1 MSLND
6 PSCIKPSEAPKP
18 LRAVVVGAGISGIR
32 AALDLAEHGFAV
44 HLVDQAPAIG
54 GILAQLDHQFPNDR
68 CGICRMLPMVDRDSC
83 IQGCLRKGLFHEKIE
98 ILASTKVL
106 AAAGAPGQMTVTL
119 KRLARGVDPERC
131 TGCGACEPACPASAP
146 DGFNAGLSPRKAI
159 YQPVPHQDP
168 STRVIDWS
176 SCTHCGACVEACP
189 HGAIRLNAE
198 DEILELKDVAGVIL
212 APGTALFDP
221 AAVDVY
227 GYGVLPN
234 VVTATAFERL
244 LSSSGPW
251 PGVPVRPS
259 DRRPIRKVAWVQ
271 CVGSRNVMLGADHC
285 SNTCCMF
292 AVKEAVLFQQ
302 KSAPGAQ
309 AAIFYM
315 DMRTFGR
322 DFQRYRDRAENEF
335 GVRFVRCRLH
345 SIEPAEPPGD
355 LSVRYANE
363 SGETAEEI
371 FDMVVLST
379 GRKPGESL
387 APFSGLEGVVTV
399 GSAPRLRDISE
410 AVLEAS
416 AAAGI
421 LIRLVRGRGIVS
433 RPPGPVDSAAEGEKV
448 FAQASRV
455 QVIFCDMPGGWQKEL
470 DLSRVVEETGRLPGA
485 VAVSKLPSGAGP
497 ALWDEI
503 KALFTRGSANR
514 FVIVL
519 NSSASCWPQV
529 RRLCREAGLPAS
541 LVDVVDLHRLRG
553 RGDLTAAALDAVAM
567 AVNRL
572 RTRGPRRDPARL
584 IRPTALVIGG
594 GPAGL
599 AAAAAVA
606 ESGVP
611 VALVERASA
620 LGGNLPR
627 IHDAELRQRIEALI
641 AVVQRHPAI
650 TVYPESE
657 LIWHHGLP
665 GNFIAR
671 IRRASGDEK
680 ILDHGAVI
688 LATGGGAAQ
697 TDAYGL
703 GSHDRILTQFELERR
718 LQLPEFG
725 VLPLRQVAM
734 IQCAGSREE
743 PRNYC
748 SRICCLKAL
757 SNAIRIKDAQP
768 AAEVYVLYR
777 DIMTY
782 GESERI
788 YTEARR
794 RGVFFIPFDPAR
806 RPVVRVD
813 NGTLVVAAHD
823 SVLGEA
829 VELKP
834 DLLALAVG
842 VTPAPSPALA
852 GMLGIALTADG
863 FWQEADSKWRPVDS
877 GREGIFVAGLGRAPA
892 RAEEAMREG
901 EAAALRALHL
911 LAKEFLEPQRVTARV
926 RHAICSRCGLCIEAC
941 PYAARYQD
949 AETGAVMVDHA
960 ACQGCGGC
968 AAVCPNSATVMGDFE
983 DNGILNMIEAAL

>member
-6 PSCIKPSEAPKP
+6 LSCITPAEDPKP
-18 LRAVVVGAGISGIR
+18 LRAVVVGAGIGGIR

-44 HLVDQAPAIG
+44 HLVDQAPAMG
-54 GILAQLDHQFPNDR
+54 GILAQLDHQFPNDH
-68 CGICRMLPMVDRDSC
+68 CGICRMLPMIARDSC
-83 IQGCLRKGLFHEKIE
+83 VQGCLRKGLFHEHIE
-98 ILASTKVL
+98 ILTFTEVMAV
-106 AAAGAPGQMTVTL
+106 AGTPGQMTVTL

-131 TGCGACEPACPASAP
+131 TGCGVCDAACPVTAP
-146 DGFNAGLSPRKAI
+146 DAFNAGLSPRKAI
-159 YQPVPHQDP
+159 YQPIPHQDP
-168 STRVIDWS
+168 TTRLIDWG
-176 SCTHCGACVEACP
+176 SCTRCGACVEACP
-189 HGAIRLNAE
+189 HGAIRLDAE
-198 DEILELKDVAGVIL
+198 DEIIELRDVAGVIL
-212 APGTALFDP
+212 ASGTALFDP
-221 AAVDVY
+221 ATVDVY

-302 KSAPGAQ
+302 RSAPGAQ
-309 AAIFYM
+309 ASIFYM

-345 SIEPAEPPGD
+345 SIEPAEQPGN
-355 LSVRYANE
+355 LAVRYVGG
-363 SGETAEEI
+363 SGEAAEEI
-371 FDMVVLST
+371 FDLVVLST
-379 GRKPGESL
+379 GREPG
-387 APFSGLEGVVTV
+387 AIPYPFAGMEGVVAV
-399 GSAPRLRDISE
+399 GSAPRLRDIAE
-410 AVLEAS
+410 TVLDAS
-416 AAAGI
+416 AAAGK
-421 LIRLVRGRGIVS
+421 LIRLLRSRGI
-433 RPPGPVDSAAEGEKV
+433 GPRTPDPMEPAARAEKL
-448 FAQASRV
+448 FEQAPRI
-455 QVIFCDMPGGWQKEL
+455 QVIFCEL
-470 DLSRVVEETGRLPGA
+470 PAGSQVGPDLGRMIAETGCLPGA
-485 VAVSKLPSGAGP
+485 VTASRFPSGPGP

-503 KALFTRGSANR
+503 KAHYARGSANR
-514 FVIVL
+514 FVIAV
-519 NSSASCWPQV
+519 SSPVSHWAQV
-529 RRLCREAGLPAS
+529 RRLCLEIGLPPS
-541 LVDVVDLHRLRG
+541 LVEMVNLHRLSG
-553 RGDLTAAALDAVAM
+553 GGDLTAAAGQAVEM

-572 RTRGPRRDPARL
+572 RVRGPRRDPARL
-584 IRPTALVIGG
+584 TARTALVIGG

-599 AAAAAVA
+599 SAARVLA
-606 ESGVP
+606 ENGIP
-611 VALVERASA
+611 VALVEREPV

-627 IHDAELRQRIEALI
+627 IHDPELRKRIEDVI
-641 AVVQRHPAI
+641 TAVNHHPLI
-650 TVYPESE
+650 TVHPEAE
-657 LIWHHGLP
+657 MIWHHGLA

-671 IRRASGDEK
+671 IRRASGEEK
-680 ILDHGAVI
+680 ILEHGAVV

-703 GSHDRILTQFELERR
+703 GSDKRIVTQFELERR
-718 LQLPEFG
+718 LQLPEYG
-725 VLPLRQVAM
+725 ALPLRQVVM

-757 SNAIRIKDAQP
+757 SNAIRIKETQP

-794 RGVFFIPFDPAR
+794 KGVFFIPFDPDR

-813 NGTLVVAAHD
+813 NGVLVVAARD
-823 SVLGEA
+823 PVLGEA
-829 VELKP
+829 IELKP

-842 VTPAPSPALA
+842 VVPARTQSLA

-863 FWQEADSKWRPVDS
+863 FWREADSKWRPVNS

-892 RAEEAMREG
+892 RADEAMREG

-911 LAKEFLEPQRVTARV
+911 LAKAFLAPQRLAARV
-926 RHAICSRCGLCIEAC
+926 RHAICSRCELCIETC
-941 PYAARYQD
+941 PYAARYKD
-949 AETGAVMVDHA
+949 PETGAVMVDHA
-960 ACQGCGGC
+960 ACQGCGSC

-983 DNGILNMIEAAL
+983 DNGILDMIEAAL